1 MDTTTASAPPLRRR
15 RWLRLTLLG
24 LAVLA
29 AGTGAFT
36 LRLLWRAG
44 AFKSIEPHFSGR
56 CRLIEG
62 AVGSEDLTIDERSG
76 RAYISSTDRRAAMAG
91 APRPGAIYAYDLDAP
106 DATPVNLTPDAGVG
120 FQPHGLSLWPRAD
133 GSAVLFVIN
142 HPAPSSGWP
151 RHTVEIFDVGP
162 AGLTHRATLT
172 DPRLVMPNDLVAV
185 AEDRFYLTNTH
196 ANPLGW
202 RQTMETYLQMRG
214 AQILS
219 YGPGG
224 FRVAASNQ
232 LFPNG
237 INASPDGRTIYA
249 ASVTGLSLLVFDRDP
264 TTDALTLREEIPI
277 GSGGDNIEVDADG
290 ALWIGSHPKLLAVG
304 PHTEDAANLSPAQ
317 VLRVAPGGAGGWQVD
332 EVYLNDGR
340 PLSAASVAARRGNRL
355 LIGQIMGDGI
365 LDCEMED

>member
-1 MDTTTASAPPLRRR
+1 METATASAPPPRRR
-15 RWLRLTLLG
+15 RWLRFTLFGLG
-24 LAVLA
+24 LVLA
-29 AGTGAFT
+29 SVGGFT
-36 LRLLWRAG
+36 LRTLWRAG
-44 AFKSIEPHFSGR
+44 AFRSIEPHFAGR

-91 APRPGAIYAYDLDAP
+91 RPVPGAIYAYDLDAP
-106 DATPVNLTPDAGVG
+106 DAAPINLTPEAGVS
-120 FQPHGLSLWPRAD
+120 FQPHGISLWPQPD
-133 GSAVLFVIN
+133 GGAVLFVIN
-142 HPAPSSGWP
+142 HPAPSSGFP

-162 AGLTHRATLT
+162 TALTHRATLT

-185 AEDRFYLTNTH
+185 AADRFYLTNTH

-224 FRVAASNQ
+224 FRVAAADQ

-237 INASPDGRTIYA
+237 INASRDGRTIYA

-264 TTDALTLREEIPI
+264 ATDALTLREEVPI
-277 GSGGDNIEVDADG
+277 GSGGDNIEVDGDG

-304 PHTEDAANLSPAQ
+304 PHTEDPANLAPAQ
-317 VLRVAPGGAGGWQVD
+317 VLRVAPGGAGGWTVD
-332 EVYLNDGR
+332 EIYLSEGK
-340 PLSAASVAARRGNRL
+340 PLGAASVAARRGKRL